1 MYMFLNVLPWWMFS
15 HKLFGGWETCQNE
28 GDLKCPHH
36 MLSQWIMKENLL
48 SLSVEKLS
56 QSVNTTLKSLF
67 LFQKWLQK
75 GCWTHKQLVFWRKW
89 LENIRRN
96 TYFLPCSLQNSN
108 WRKLRLLVL
117 AKCKY
122 FSVLNA
128 ISLSWLRIYLVFSS
142 HPSCCY
148 TL

>member
-1 MYMFLNVLPWWMFS
+1 MCNMFLSVFQWWIWNHKWFS
-15 HKLFGGWETCQNE
+15 GWEAWMNE

-56 QSVNTTLKSLF
+56 QSVNTTLKPLF
-67 LFQKWLQK
+67 LFQKQLQK
-75 GCWTHKQLVFWRKW
+75 GCFTVNPQTISFLTETVRKQKKEHIFPPMFSTVTGENDAFW
-89 LENIRRN
+89 
-96 TYFLPCSLQNSN
+96 
-108 WRKLRLLVL
+108 
-117 AKCKY
+117 CKH

-128 ISLSWLRIYLVFSS
+128 ISLSWLRIDLVSSS